1 MSLLCDNNNYTK
13 KKIISSIYNDNE
25 RWYFPYKLFQN
36 MNIIQIFL
44 AHFTFFVCHN
54 FNFRIV
60 YVLFGGMILGL
71 KHIIFSI
78 RIVQCLLYDDDYTDH
93 YYFSYQCLYFRDLIK
108 NESLH
113 LTMSVVSSKL
123 FPLDKGFYLLL
134 HFYVKLHQ

>member
-13 KKIISSIYNDNE
+13 KKIISSMCITIMKDGIFRTSCFKTWIKFRYFSTFHIFCMSQFCLFYSLCFI
-25 RWYFPYKLFQN
+25 RWYYLR
-36 MNIIQIFL
+36 
-44 AHFTFFVCHN
+44 V
-54 FNFRIV
+54 
-60 YVLFGGMILGL
+60 
-71 KHIIFSI
+71 KHIILSI

-113 LTMSVVSSKL
+113 LTISVVSSKL

-134 HFYVKLHQ
+134 HFYAKLHQ

>member
-13 KKIISSIYNDNE
+13 KKIISSMYNNNE

-36 MNIIQIFL
+36 MNIIQIFQHIS
-44 AHFTFFVCHN
+44 HFCLSQFCLLYSLCFIRWYDLRV
-54 FNFRIV
+54 
-60 YVLFGGMILGL
+60 

-113 LTMSVVSSKL
+113 LTISVVSSKL

-134 HFYVKLHQ
+134 HFYAKLHQ